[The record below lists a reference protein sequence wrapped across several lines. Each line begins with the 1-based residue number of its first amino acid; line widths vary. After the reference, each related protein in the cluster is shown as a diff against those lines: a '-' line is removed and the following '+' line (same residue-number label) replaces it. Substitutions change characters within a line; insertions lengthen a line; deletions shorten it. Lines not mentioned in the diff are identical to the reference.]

1 MSVLSNLKLTS
12 TKKPAQLAPVQ
23 QRRHKLMRR
32 LQEQIELAKAEQA
45 GELFRPK
52 RFKTVK
58 DADGNTATVEVG
70 KRVKAWWFTSD
81 NGRLCLSVRYGAKLL
96 ELTKGKATIEIAGV
110 GDLVPTLELLRTA
123 VEAGELDGQMESA
136 SSSLRSGFKR

>member
-32 LQEQIELAKAEQA
+32 LQEQIDLAKAEQA

-52 RFKTVK
+52 RFKSVK
-58 DADGNTATVEVG
+58 DAEGNTVIVEVG
-70 KRVKAWWFTSD
+70 KRVKAWWFTSEG
-81 NGRLCLSVRYGAKLL
+81 GRLCLSVRYGAKLL
-96 ELTKGKATIEIAGV
+96 ELSKGKPTIDIGV
-110 GDLVPTLELLRTA
+110 ASDLVPTLELLRTA
-123 VEAGELDGQMESA
+123 VEAGELDAQMESA
-136 SSSLRSGFKR
+136 SGLLRSGFKR